1 MKIVKNCFELIM
13 FLLILGQI
21 EILKM
26 KMLYLKGYKWL
37 LSQNQRA
44 RIDFLGYRRYEA
56 QATHIKSFFK
66 KKQVLKVTESTPRLL
81 RRRWPFHSLEAAVMR
96 DM

>member
-1 MKIVKNCFELIM
+1 M

-37 LSQNQRA
+37 LSQNQGA
-44 RIDFLGYRRYEA
+44 RIDFLCYRRYEA

-66 KKQVLKVTESTPRLL
+66 KKTSTESN
-81 RRRWPFHSLEAAVMR
+81 
-96 DM
+96 